1 MYTADI
7 CRDCVLWDRAQVQF
21 FGELSL
27 HNKLK
32 LYQLHLHW
40 PEQNE
45 TNNRWPLWNFNC
57 RWAKP
62 KLSYYS
68 NTKQPHYPLH
78 LTNCD
83 YFSVIHGDFLFSF
96 WFKYLWHYLNL
107 KAFGWVGPEHS
118 QPRNQEVKLGARKL
132 CARWAVLP
140 GLNWRHLCVHHF
152 FLKSLL
158 ETHLY
163 VIAL

>member
-7 CRDCVLWDRAQVQF
+7 CRDCMLWDRAQVQF
-21 FGELSL
+21 FGELSP

-57 RWAKP
+57 RWTKP
-62 KLSYYS
+62 KWSYYN
-68 NTKQPHYPLH
+68 NTKQPDYPLH

-83 YFSVIHGDFLFSF
+83 YFFLIHGDLFISF
-96 WFKYLWHYLNL
+96 WFKYLWHHHNVN
-107 KAFGWVGPEHS
+107 AFGWAGTWVWKPEGS
-118 QPRNQEVKLGARKL
+118 QLHNQEVKPEARNL
-132 CARWAVLP
+132 CARWAVLL
-140 GLNWRHLCVHHF
+140 GLNWRHLCIPHLV
-152 FLKSLL
+152 LL
-158 ETHLY
+158 
-163 VIAL
+163 